1 MIECKSEGV
10 ALPSCLLCAVKHVC
24 RAKILR
30 GETFLGYPHHF
41 FDALAELSMAETEL
55 VDEFLELANE
65 IREERLKLQANAAYV
80 VPWNDLCDLLL
91 ATMVKLG
98 IQPDNLVDDKAVNLE

>member
-1 MIECKSEGV
+1 MSAWKSEGV
-10 ALPSCLLCAVKHVC
+10 SLPSCLLCAVKHVC

-55 VDEFLELANE
+55 VDEFLTLANE
-65 IREERLKLQANAAYV
+65 IREERLKLQADAAYV
-80 VPWNDLCDLLL
+80 MPWDKLCDLIL
-91 ATMVKLG
+91 AEMVKAG
-98 IQPDNLVDDKAVNLE
+98 IQPDNLIDVKV